1 MTDLASAQ
9 SRDSAPPP
17 LPQTS
22 PPAMLR
28 PSFLPS
34 DSSLVELGSRGE
46 GPASSGY
53 SLLPLSTDGY
63 QRHAFHGTDRVWP
76 ETNCY
81 ADLWIEVLHSLGC
94 NPVAGLGFTGGIDFE
109 GDQWTFFKYPLEDLR
124 SLYGIDVAEYMI
136 WRNMEEHLAEQA
148 QLGRFMIIEIDSW
161 FLPDTAGVSYQK
173 THAKTSIVVNHLD
186 PANKVLRYF
195 HGPGYFEASGDDY
208 DGLLRVGNPARWS
221 GDVLPPYVEAIRVD
235 RIVQRTDDELRAIAR
250 PILAEQLTRRTD
262 AGKNAQ
268 IGNNAGHSVKK
279 SNAMHA
285 FLSRLDAD
293 ITQMG
298 SGDLAHFHAYAFATL
313 RQLGAAAELG
323 SDHLRW
329 LGGLD
334 HPADGFSSVA
344 SAAKA
349 MQFKL
354 ARLAAGRTTDLS
366 GTKDELVN
374 GWDASISWLLEHGV

>member
-1 MTDLASAQ
+1 MTKLASATT
-9 SRDSAPPP
+9 SLTGDHAAP
-17 LPQTS
+17 
-22 PPAMLR
+22 
-28 PSFLPS
+28 
-34 DSSLVELGSRGE
+34 SS
-46 GPASSGY
+46 Y
-53 SLLPLSTDGY
+53 SLLPLSLEGY
-63 QRHAFHGTDRVWP
+63 ERHGFHGTDRVWP

-81 ADLWIEVLHSLGC
+81 VDLWIEVLHSLGC
-94 NPVAGLGFTGGIDFE
+94 NPVAGLGFAAGIDFE
-109 GDQWTFFKYPLEDLR
+109 GDQWTFFKFPLEDLR

-136 WRNMEEHLAEQA
+136 WRGMEEHLAEQA
-148 QLGRFMIIEIDSW
+148 RLGRFLIIEIDSW

-173 THAKTSIVVNHLD
+173 AHAKTSIVINELD

-235 RIVQRTDDELRAIAR
+235 RCVQRSDAELRAIAR
-250 PILAEQLTRRTD
+250 PILAEQLARR
-262 AGKNAQ
+262 GRS
-268 IGNNAGHSVKK
+268 GHKT
-279 SNAMHA
+279 NAMHA
-285 FLSRLDAD
+285 FLSRFDAD
-293 ITQMG
+293 ISQMV
-298 SGDLAHFHAYAFATL
+298 SGDLGHFHAYAFATL

-334 HPADGFSSVA
+334 QAADGFATVA
-344 SAAKA
+344 SAAKT

-354 ARLAAGRTTDLS
+354 ARIAAGRTTDLS
-366 GTKDELVN
+366 ATKDELLN

>member
-1 MTDLASAQ
+1 MTNLAP
-9 SRDSAPPP
+9 AP
-17 LPQTS
+17 
-22 PPAMLR
+22 
-28 PSFLPS
+28 FLLADDRS
-34 DSSLVELGSRGE
+34 V
-46 GPASSGY
+46 SSGFPLL
-53 SLLPLSTDGY
+53 SLSLDEY
-63 QRHAFHGTDRVWP
+63 QRHGFHATDRVWA

-81 ADLWIEVLHSLGC
+81 VDLWIEVLHSLGC
-94 NPVAGLGFTGGIDFE
+94 KPVAGLGFAAGIDFE

-124 SLYGIDVAEYMI
+124 ALYGIDVAEYMI

-148 QLGRFMIIEIDSW
+148 RLGRFLIIEIDSW

-173 THAKTSIVVNHLD
+173 AHAKTSIVINELD
-186 PANKVLRYF
+186 PVNKVLRYF
-195 HGPGYFEASGDDY
+195 HGPGYFEASGSDY
-208 DGLLRVGNPARWS
+208 DGLLRVGNPTRWS
-221 GDVLPPYVEAIRVD
+221 GDVLPPYVEAIRLD
-235 RIVQRTDDELRAIAR
+235 RCVRRTDDELRAIAR
-250 PILAEQLTRRTD
+250 PILAAHLERRTD
-262 AGKNAQ
+262 TIATASQNGQSKHGNGTLGNGTLS
-268 IGNNAGHSVKK
+268 IGGQSNDKH

-285 FLSRLDAD
+285 FLSRFDVD
-293 ITQMG
+293 ISGMV

-334 HPADGFSSVA
+334 HAANGFATIA

-366 GTKDELVN
+366 ATKDELLN
-374 GWDASISWLLEHGV
+374 GWNASISWLLEHGV

>member
-1 MTDLASAQ
+1 MTDTTTIPVAA
-9 SRDSAPPP
+9 SAPPSGDH
-17 LPQTS
+17 LAS
-22 PPAMLR
+22 
-28 PSFLPS
+28 PSFT
-34 DSSLVELGSRGE
+34 
-46 GPASSGY
+46 
-53 SLLPLSTDGY
+53 LLPVSVDGY
-63 QRHAFHGTDRVWP
+63 DRHAFHGTDRVWP

-81 ADLWIEVLHSLGC
+81 VDLWIEVLHSLGC
-94 NPVAGLGFTGGIDFE
+94 NPVAGLGFAGGIDFE

-124 SLYGIDVAEYMI
+124 ALYGIDVAEYMI

-148 QLGRFMIIEIDSW
+148 RLGRYLIIEIDSW

-173 THAKTSIVVNHLD
+173 AHAKTSIVINHLD

-208 DGLLRVGNPARWS
+208 DGLLRVGNPTRWS

-235 RIVQRTDDELRAIAR
+235 RCLHRSDDELRAIAR
-250 PILAEQLTRRTD
+250 PLLAQHLARRTTRD
-262 AGKNAQ
+262 G
-268 IGNNAGHSVKK
+268 
-279 SNAMHA
+279 NAMHA
-285 FLSRLDAD
+285 FLSRFDAD
-293 ITQMG
+293 ITQMV

-323 SDHLRW
+323 GDHLRW

-334 HPADGFSSVA
+334 CAADGFASIA

-366 GTKDELVN
+366 SLKDDLLN
-374 GWDASISWLLEHGV
+374 GWESSISWLLEHGV

>member
-1 MTDLASAQ
+1 MTDLASP
-9 SRDSAPPP
+9 SLTAPV
-17 LPQTS
+17 S
-22 PPAMLR
+22 P
-28 PSFLPS
+28 
-34 DSSLVELGSRGE
+34 
-46 GPASSGY
+46 SGFT
-53 SLLPLSTDGY
+53 LLPVATDGY
-63 QRHAFHGTDRVWP
+63 VRHSFHGGDRVWP

-81 ADLWIEVLHSLGC
+81 VDLWIEVLHSLGC
-94 NPVAGLGFTGGIDFE
+94 NPIAGLGFVGGIDFE

-136 WRNMEEHLAEQA
+136 WRTMEEHLAEQA
-148 QLGRFMIIEIDSW
+148 RLGRFLIIEIDSW

-173 THAKTSIVVNHLD
+173 AHAKTSIVINHLD
-186 PANKVLRYF
+186 PTNKVLRYF
-195 HGPGYFEASGDDY
+195 HGPGYFEATGEDY
-208 DGLLRVGNPARWS
+208 DGLLRVGNRTRWS

-235 RIVQRTDDELRAIAR
+235 RCVQRSDDELRAIAR
-250 PILAEQLTRRTD
+250 PILAGHLARRS
-262 AGKNAQ
+262 ARANHSGV
-268 IGNNAGHSVKK
+268 IGTK

-285 FLSRLDAD
+285 FLSRFDAD
-293 ITQMG
+293 ITHMV

-334 HPADGFSSVA
+334 RAADGFASVA

-366 GTKDELVN
+366 STKDELLN
-374 GWDASISWLLEHGV
+374 GWEASISWLLQHGV

>member
-1 MTDLASAQ
+1 MTDLASAVI
-9 SRDSAPPP
+9 AP
-17 LPQTS
+17 S
-22 PPAMLR
+22 G
-28 PSFLPS
+28 
-34 DSSLVELGSRGE
+34 ELGA
-46 GPASSGY
+46 PSSY
-53 SLLPLSTDGY
+53 SLLPLSLKSY
-63 QRHAFHGTDRVWP
+63 ERHGFHGSDRIWP

-81 ADLWIEVLHSLGC
+81 VDLWIEVLHSLGC
-94 NPVAGLGFTGGIDFE
+94 NPVAGLGFAAGIDFE

-136 WRNMEEHLAEQA
+136 WRDMEEHLAEQA
-148 QLGRFMIIEIDSW
+148 RLGRFLIVEIDSW

-173 THAKTSIVVNHLD
+173 AHAKTSIVINKLD
-186 PANKVLRYF
+186 PTNKVLRYF

-208 DGLLRVGNPARWS
+208 DGLLRVGNPERWS

-235 RIVQRTDDELRAIAR
+235 RCAQRSNDELRAIAR
-250 PILAEQLTRRTD
+250 PILAEQLGRRSRS
-262 AGKNAQ
+262 
-268 IGNNAGHSVKK
+268 GHEHH
-279 SNAMHA
+279 AMHA
-285 FLSRLDAD
+285 FLSRFDAD
-293 ITQMG
+293 ISHMV
-298 SGDLAHFHAYAFATL
+298 SGDLGHFHAYAFATL

-334 HPADGFSSVA
+334 HAADGFATVA

-366 GTKDELVN
+366 ATKNDLVN

>member
-1 MTDLASAQ
+1 MTDLAIPQ
-9 SRDSAPPP
+9 FVVPPHAAVESP
-17 LPQTS
+17 KATS
-22 PPAMLR
+22 F
-28 PSFLPS
+28 SI
-34 DSSLVELGSRGE
+34 
-46 GPASSGY
+46 
-53 SLLPLSTDGY
+53 LPLDVANY
-63 QRHAFHGTDRVWP
+63 QRHGFHGTDRIWA

-81 ADLWIEVLHSLGC
+81 VDLWIEVLNSLGC
-94 NPVAGLGFTGGIDFE
+94 NPVAGLGFVAGIDFE

-136 WRNMEEHLAEQA
+136 WRGMEEHLAEQA
-148 QLGRFMIIEIDSW
+148 RLGRFLIVEIDSW

-173 THAKTSIVVNHLD
+173 AHAKTSIVINEVD
-186 PANKVLRYF
+186 PAKKVLRYF
-195 HGPGYFEASGDDY
+195 HGPGYFEASSDDY
-208 DGLLRVGNPARWS
+208 DGLLRVGDPLRWS

-235 RIVQRTDDELRAIAR
+235 RCVRRTEDELRAIAR
-250 PILAEQLTRRTD
+250 PILAEQLARRLDASTRT
-262 AGKNAQ
+262 ATGP
-268 IGNNAGHSVKK
+268 GG
-279 SNAMHA
+279 SNAIHA
-285 FLSRLDAD
+285 FLSRFDAD
-293 ITQMG
+293 IAQMV

-334 HPADGFSSVA
+334 HPADGFASVA
-344 SAAKA
+344 TAAKA

-366 GTKDELVN
+366 GTKDQLLN

>member
-1 MTDLASAQ
+1 MTDFAIPTSEVPTSSAGYTLLPVSAQ
-9 SRDSAPPP
+9 
-17 LPQTS
+17 
-22 PPAMLR
+22 
-28 PSFLPS
+28 
-34 DSSLVELGSRGE
+34 
-46 GPASSGY
+46 GY
-53 SLLPLSTDGY
+53 E
-63 QRHAFHGTDRVWP
+63 RHSFHGSDRVWP

-81 ADLWIEVLHSLGC
+81 VDLWIEVLHSLGC
-94 NPVAGLGFTGGIDFE
+94 NPVAGLGFVGGIDFE

-124 SLYGIDVAEYMI
+124 SLYAIDVAEYMI
-136 WRNMEEHLAEQA
+136 WRNMEEHLSEQA
-148 QLGRFMIIEIDSW
+148 QLGRFLIIEIDSW

-173 THAKTSIVVNHLD
+173 AHAKTSIVVNHLD

-195 HGPGYFEASGDDY
+195 HGPGYFEASGQDY
-208 DGLLRVGNPARWS
+208 DGLLRVGNPMRWS

-235 RIVQRTDDELRAIAR
+235 RCVRRSDDELRAMAR
-250 PILAEQLTRRTD
+250 PLLAQHLARRTD
-262 AGKNAQ
+262 TVDAYGV
-268 IGNNAGHSVKK
+268 SSKK

-285 FLSRLDAD
+285 FLSRFDAD
-293 ITQMG
+293 ISQMV
-298 SGDLAHFHAYAFATL
+298 SGDLSHFHAYAFATL

-334 HPADGFSSVA
+334 QPANGFASVA

-366 GTKDELVN
+366 STKEELLN
-374 GWDASISWLLEHGV
+374 GWDASISWLLQHGV

>member
-1 MTDLASAQ
+1 MTDLAS
-9 SRDSAPPP
+9 
-17 LPQTS
+17 
-22 PPAMLR
+22 
-28 PSFLPS
+28 
-34 DSSLVELGSRGE
+34 V
-46 GPASSGY
+46 ASSPVGEQKHGAPSSY
-53 SLLPLSTDGY
+53 SLLPLSLEGY
-63 QRHAFHGTDRVWP
+63 ERHAMHGTDRIWP

-81 ADLWIEVLHSLGC
+81 VDLWIEVLHSLGC
-94 NPVAGLGFTGGIDFE
+94 NPVAGLGFAAGIDFE

-124 SLYGIDVAEYMI
+124 ALYSIDVAEYMI
-136 WRNMEEHLAEQA
+136 WRSMEEHLAEQA
-148 QLGRFMIIEIDSW
+148 HLGRFLIIEIDSW

-173 THAKTSIVVNHLD
+173 AHAKTSIVINHLD

-208 DGLLRVGNPARWS
+208 DGLLRVGNPTRWS

-235 RIVQRTDDELRAIAR
+235 RCVRRSDDELRAIAR
-250 PILAEQLTRRTD
+250 PLLAEQLVRR
-262 AGKNAQ
+262 NAVSSSS
-268 IGNNAGHSVKK
+268 NSSNS
-279 SNAMHA
+279 SNEPNAMHA
-285 FLSRLDAD
+285 FLSRFDAD
-293 ITQMG
+293 ITQMV
-298 SGDLAHFHAYAFATL
+298 SGDLGYFHAYAFATL

-334 HPADGFSSVA
+334 GAADGFASVA

-366 GTKDELVN
+366 ATKADLLN
-374 GWDASISWLLEHGV
+374 GWDASISWLLKNGV

>member
-1 MTDLASAQ
+1 MTDFAI
-9 SRDSAPPP
+9 P
-17 LPQTS
+17 TS
-22 PPAMLR
+22 GALT
-28 PSFLPS
+28 ST
-34 DSSLVELGSRGE
+34 
-46 GPASSGY
+46 AGY
-53 SLLPLSTDGY
+53 TLLPVSPEGY
-63 QRHAFHGTDRVWP
+63 ERHSFHGSDRAWP

-81 ADLWIEVLHSLGC
+81 VDLWIELLHSLGC
-94 NPVAGLGFTGGIDFE
+94 NPVAGLGFVGGIDFE

-148 QLGRFMIIEIDSW
+148 QLGRFLIIEIDSW

-173 THAKTSIVVNHLD
+173 AHAKTSIVINHLD

-195 HGPGYFEASGDDY
+195 HGPGYFEASGKDY
-208 DGLLRVGNPARWS
+208 DGLLRVGNPTRWS
-221 GDVLPPYVEAIRVD
+221 GDVLPPYVESIRVD
-235 RIVQRTDDELRAIAR
+235 RCVQRSDNELRALAR
-250 PILAEQLTRRTD
+250 PILAQHLSRRTD
-262 AGKNAQ
+262 KVDAFGVSTKT
-268 IGNNAGHSVKK
+268 
-279 SNAMHA
+279 SNAMHT
-285 FLSRLDAD
+285 FLSRFDSD
-293 ITQMG
+293 ISQLV

-334 HPADGFSSVA
+334 EPANGFASVA
-344 SAAKA
+344 TAAKA

-366 GTKDELVN
+366 STKEELLN
-374 GWDASISWLLEHGV
+374 GWDASISWLLQHGV